1 MGSCDL
7 RLLGKSRLSE
17 PVASAYILFYP
28 SVFSMTIANQML
40 SLLGSIQ
47 LDPFSPEHVPRSDQ
61 PQPTSHNMRASSP
74 LENVLDDME
83 GPLESDAEEE
93 DPFVE
98 ASKLREEPQN
108 VEPVAKAEKAQKK
121 EEKRRKRKVKDEAED
136 GSEKLEGKK
145 AKKKKT

>member
-1 MGSCDL
+1 MTFVFTLCFSV
-7 RLLGKSRLSE
+7 SR
-17 PVASAYILFYP
+17 
-28 SVFSMTIANQML
+28 MTIANQML
-40 SLLGSIQ
+40 SLLGSVQ
-47 LDPFSPEHVPRSDQ
+47 PDPFSPDHVPRPEQ
-61 PQPTSHNMRASSP
+61 PQSTSHDLRASSP

-108 VEPVAKAEKAQKK
+108 VEAVAKAQKK
-121 EEKRRKRKVKDEAED
+121 EEKRKKRKVKEGAND
-136 GSEKLEGKK
+136 GADGVEGKK